1 VPPVPAGDPAAGAVP
16 ANTVP
21 ANTVPA
27 NTVPANTGPAGP
39 VPVLEA
45 RAVTKYFPVGGAAR
59 GPAGGRQVLHAVDGV
74 SLSLFPG
81 RTTALVGES
90 GSGKSTL
97 ARLLMGLYRP
107 TAGEV
112 VFDGKPVRLRWRGQR
127 RRYTRSVQMVLQD
140 PFASLNPVHSVRYH
154 LTRPLRNHK
163 QAAPDG
169 EAATLRR
176 LLETVQL
183 APSEEYLEKQPHE
196 LSGGQ
201 RQRVAIARALAVAPR
216 VLLADEP
223 VSMLD
228 VSIRL
233 GVLNL
238 LTRLR
243 DAEQLAILYVTHDIA
258 SARYFADDVAIMYAG
273 ELVETGP
280 AEEVTQ
286 HPAHPY
292 AKLLLSSAP
301 APAQRGRAAAVPE
314 KPSDLPDLIRPPA
327 GCRFAGRCPHASE
340 VCHTTSP
347 EWTDLGG
354 GHRVRCHL
362 YLESSEKTRE
372 SDPR

>member
-1 VPPVPAGDPAAGAVP
+1 
-16 ANTVP
+16 
-21 ANTVPA
+21 
-27 NTVPANTGPAGP
+27 
-39 VPVLEA
+39 VLEA
-45 RAVTKYFPVGGAAR
+45 RAVSKSFPVGGAAAR
-59 GPAGGRQVLHAVDGV
+59 GPASRRQVLHAVDGV

-97 ARLLMGLYRP
+97 ARLLMGLYQP
-107 TAGEV
+107 TGGEV
-112 VFDGKPVRLRWRGQR
+112 VFDGEPVRLRWRSQR
-127 RRYTRSVQMVLQD
+127 RRYTESVQMVLQD
-140 PFASLNPVHSVRYH
+140 PFASLNPVHTVRYH
-154 LTRPLRNHK
+154 LTRPLRNHPR
-163 QAAPDG
+163 AVPDG
-169 EAATLRR
+169 IAPALRQ

-183 APSEEYLEKQPHE
+183 TPSEQYLDKHPHE

-243 DAEQLAILYVTHDIA
+243 DEQRLAILYVTHDIA
-258 SARYFADDVAIMYAG
+258 SARYFADEIAVMYAG
-273 ELVETGP
+273 EVVETGP

-292 AKLLLSSAP
+292 ADLLISSAP
-301 APAQRGRAAAVPE
+301 APARRGRAPAAPA
-314 KPSDLPDLIRPPA
+314 KPADLPDLIRPPA
-327 GCRFAGRCPHASE
+327 GCRFAARCPHASD
-340 VCHTTSP
+340 VCRDTSP

-362 YLESSEKTRE
+362 Y
-372 SDPR
+372 PRTPSGGGTGENRPAEDQGAAR

>member
-1 VPPVPAGDPAAGAVP
+1 MSAPVSPVPARNAEAEA
-16 ANTVP
+16 
-21 ANTVPA
+21 
-27 NTVPANTGPAGP
+27 
-39 VPVLEA
+39 VPVLES
-45 RAVTKYFPVGGAAR
+45 RAVSKHFPVGGGAAR
-59 GPAGGRQVLHAVDGV
+59 GPAGRRQVLHAVDAV

-107 TAGEV
+107 TSGEV
-112 VFDGKPVRLRWRGQR
+112 VFDGEPVRLRWRGQR
-127 RRYTRSVQMVLQD
+127 KRYTESVQMVLQD
-140 PFASLNPVHSVRYH
+140 PFASLNPVHTVRYH
-154 LTRPLRNHK
+154 LTRPLRNHPR
-163 QAAPDG
+163 AVRDG
-169 EAATLRR
+169 MDRTLRK

-183 APSEEYLEKQPHE
+183 TPHGQYLDKHPHE

-243 DAEQLAILYVTHDIA
+243 DAERLAILYVTHDIA
-258 SARYFADDVAIMYAG
+258 SARYFADEIAVMYAG
-273 ELVETGP
+273 EVVETGP
-280 AEEVTQ
+280 AEAVTQ

-292 AKLLLSSAP
+292 AELLISSAP
-301 APAQRGRAAAVPE
+301 APARRGRAAAVPA
-314 KPSDLPDLIRPPA
+314 KPADLPDLINPPA
-327 GCRFAGRCPHASE
+327 GCRFVARCPHASD
-340 VCHTTSP
+340 VCRSASP
-347 EWTDLGG
+347 GWSDLGG

-362 YLESSEKTRE
+362 HAGAPAAAGTDDDRPADDQEAKR
-372 SDPR
+372 

>member
-1 VPPVPAGDPAAGAVP
+1 MSVPVPPAPAGSPVADA
-16 ANTVP
+16 
-21 ANTVPA
+21 
-27 NTVPANTGPAGP
+27 

-45 RAVTKYFPVGGAAR
+45 RAVSKHFPVSGGTAR
-59 GPAGGRQVLHAVDGV
+59 GPASRRRVLHAVDGV

-107 TAGEV
+107 TGGEV
-112 VFDGKPVRLRWRGQR
+112 VFDGEPVRLRWRSQR
-127 RRYTRSVQMVLQD
+127 RRYTQSVQMVLQD
-140 PFASLNPVHSVRYH
+140 PFASLNPAHTVRYH
-154 LTRPLRNHK
+154 LTRPIRNHPR
-163 QAAPDG
+163 AVPDG
-169 EAATLRR
+169 LERTLRQ

-183 APSEEYLEKQPHE
+183 TPHGQYLDKHPHE

-243 DAEQLAILYVTHDIA
+243 DAERLAILYVTHDIA
-258 SARYFADDVAIMYAG
+258 SARYFADEIAVMYAG
-273 ELVETGP
+273 EVVETGP

-292 AKLLLSSAP
+292 AKLLISSAP
-301 APAQRGRAAAVPE
+301 AAARRGRAAAAPA
-314 KPSDLPDLIRPPA
+314 KPADLPDLISPSA
-327 GCRFAGRCPHASE
+327 GCRFAARCPHASD
-340 VCHTTSP
+340 VCRDASP
-347 EWTDLGG
+347 GWTDLGG

-362 YLESSEKTRE
+362 YPGTPAAGGPAEDQGART
-372 SDPR
+372 